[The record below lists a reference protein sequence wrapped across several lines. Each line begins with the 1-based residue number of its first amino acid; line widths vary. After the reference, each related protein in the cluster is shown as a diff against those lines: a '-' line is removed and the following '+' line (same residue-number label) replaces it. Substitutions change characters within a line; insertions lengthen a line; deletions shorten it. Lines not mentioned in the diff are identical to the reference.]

1 MRVVLL
7 GAPGSGKGTQ
17 AEKIVEKYGVAHVS
31 TGEVLRAEVAAGTPL
46 GIQAKQIMDAGD
58 LVSDDIILG
67 IAKEHIGKLDSRQ
80 GFLLDGFPRTL
91 AQAEGLD
98 KMLAE
103 LDAPL
108 DLALLVEVDDAEVMQ
123 RLLARKRADD
133 TEETIRNRL
142 DVYRAQT
149 EPLIDFYRGQGKLA
163 PVKGVGAIDEIFARV
178 SSVLNPL
185 ASP

>member
-1 MRVVLL
+1 MRIVLL

-17 AEKIVEKYGVAHVS
+17 AEKIVDKYGVAHIS
-31 TGEVLRAEVAAGTPL
+31 TGEVLRAEVAAGTAL
-46 GIQAKQIMDAGD
+46 GLQAKRIMDAGD
-58 LVSDDIILG
+58 LVSDDIIIN
-67 IAKEHIGKLDSRQ
+67 IAKEHVGKLDSRQ

-103 LDAPL
+103 LSAPL
-108 DLALLVEVDDAEVMQ
+108 DVALLVEVDDAEVMQ

-142 DVYRAQT
+142 EVYRAQT
-149 EPLIDFYRGQGKLA
+149 EPLIDYYRNQSKLV
-163 PVKGVGAIDEIFARV
+163 PVKGTGAIDEIFARV
-178 SSVLNPL
+178 TGVLDPL
-185 ASP
+185 G

>member
-1 MRVVLL
+1 MRIVLL

-17 AEKIVEKYGVAHVS
+17 AEKIVEKYGVAHIS
-31 TGEVLRAEVAAGTPL
+31 TGEVLRAEVAAGTAL
-46 GIQAKQIMDAGD
+46 GLQAKAIMDAGE

-67 IAKEHIGKLDSRQ
+67 IAKEHIGKLDSQR

-103 LDAPL
+103 LGAPL
-108 DLALLVEVDDAEVMQ
+108 DTALLVEVDDGEVMQ

-142 DVYRAQT
+142 EVYRAQT
-149 EPLIDFYRGQGKLA
+149 EPLVDYYRGQGKLA
-163 PVKGVGAIDEIFARV
+163 PVAGVGDIDEIFGRV
-178 SSVLNPL
+178 TGVLDVLN
-185 ASP
+185 S

>member
-1 MRVVLL
+1 MRIVLL

-17 AEKIVEKYGVAHVS
+17 AEKIVEKYGVALIS
-31 TGEVLRAEVAAGTPL
+31 TGEVLRAEVAAGTSL
-46 GIQAKQIMDAGD
+46 GLQAKQIMDAGE

-67 IAKEHIGKLDSRQ
+67 IAKEHIGRLDSHR

-98 KMLAE
+98 AMLAE
-103 LDAPL
+103 LGAPL
-108 DLALLVEVDDAEVMQ
+108 DVALLVEVDDAEVMQ

-133 TEETIRNRL
+133 SEETIRNRL
-142 DVYRAQT
+142 EVYRAQT
-149 EPLIDFYRGQGKLA
+149 EPLVDYYRGQKKLA

-178 SSVLNPL
+178 TGVLDPL
-185 ASP
+185 N

>member
-1 MRVVLL
+1 MRIVLL

-17 AEKIVEKYGVAHVS
+17 AEKIVDKYGVAHIS
-31 TGEVLRAEVAAGTPL
+31 TGEVLRAEVAAGTAL
-46 GIQAKQIMDAGD
+46 GLQAKQIMDAGN
-58 LVSDDIILG
+58 LVSDDVIIN
-67 IAKEHIGKLDSRQ
+67 IAREHIGKLDSRQ

-103 LDAPL
+103 LSAPL
-108 DLALLVEVDDAEVMQ
+108 DAALLVEVDDAEVMQ

-142 DVYRAQT
+142 GVYRAQT
-149 EPLIDFYRGQGKLA
+149 EPLIGYYRGQSKLV
-163 PVKGVGAIDEIFARV
+163 PVQGTGAIDEIFARV
-178 SSVLNPL
+178 TGVLDPL
-185 ASP
+185 G

>member
-1 MRVVLL
+1 MRIVLL

-17 AEKIVEKYGVAHVS
+17 AEKIVDTYGVAHIS
-31 TGEVLRAEVAAGTPL
+31 TGEVLRAEVAAGTDL
-46 GIQAKQIMDAGD
+46 GLKAKQIMDAGE

-67 IAKEHIGKLDSRQ
+67 IAKEHIGKLDSRR

-103 LDAPL
+103 LGAPL
-108 DLALLVEVDDAEVMQ
+108 DLALLVQVDDAEVMQ

-142 DVYRAQT
+142 DVYRAQP
-149 EPLIDFYRGQGKLA
+149 EPLIGYYRDQGKLA
-163 PVKGVGAIDEIFARV
+163 PVEGVGAIDEIFARV
-178 SSVLNPL
+178 SEVLQPL
-185 ASP
+185 ES